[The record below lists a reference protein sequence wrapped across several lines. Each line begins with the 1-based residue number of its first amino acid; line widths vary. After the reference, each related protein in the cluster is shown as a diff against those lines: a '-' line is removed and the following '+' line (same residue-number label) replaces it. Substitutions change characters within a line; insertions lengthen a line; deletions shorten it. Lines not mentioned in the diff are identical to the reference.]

1 MFDLNAS
8 FLFASLIW
16 GAIGTGFF
24 IYGWKQK
31 AMVPLAG
38 GLLLSAFCYFISS
51 ALYLS
56 LAGILILG
64 GMYWMK
70 GRFD

>member
-31 AMVPLAG
+31 AVVPLVG
-38 GLLLSAFCYFISS
+38 GLLLSALSYFISS
-51 ALYLS
+51 ALFLS
-56 LAGILILG
+56 LAGILILF
-64 GMYWMK
+64 GMYWMR

>member
-31 AMVPLAG
+31 AVVPLVG
-38 GLLLSAFCYFISS
+38 GLLLSALSYFISS

-56 LAGILILG
+56 LAGIIILV

-70 GRFD
+70 GRYD